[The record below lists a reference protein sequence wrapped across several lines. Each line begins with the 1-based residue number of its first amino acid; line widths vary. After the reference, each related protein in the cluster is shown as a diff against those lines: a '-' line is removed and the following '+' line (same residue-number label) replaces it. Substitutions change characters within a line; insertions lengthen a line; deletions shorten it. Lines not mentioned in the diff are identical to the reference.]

1 MKGKLK
7 GSELIFISRIRRD
20 GMSLEICNKDDMNY
34 VNDEIFELRILS
46 LSKGT
51 YIASNFNSYIVK
63 LKNQ

>member
-7 GSELIFISRIRRD
+7 GSQLIFISRIRRD

-34 VNDEIFELRILS
+34 INDELFELRILS

-63 LKNQ
+63 LKNK